1 MGFSRD
7 HCTHLLCEE
16 HDKNI
21 KEINDAAARQKRTQE
36 GPAGGVIDVSDDE
49 LTVALSEA
57 YFPSEQREAQLL
69 ANERKMSELSKC
81 NEEYQERLQT
91 LSDVFEKASAPDRP
105 AEVGLSLQA
114 TFSRLSHSAWRSL
127 EMCAHASW
135 DLL

>member
-7 HCTHLLCEE
+7 HCTHLLREE

-21 KEINDAAARQKRTQE
+21 KEINDAAARQERTQE
-36 GPAGGVIDVSDDE
+36 GPTGVIDVSDDE

-69 ANERKMSELSKC
+69 ANERKMSELSSC

-114 TFSRLSHSAWRSL
+114 TFSRLGHSVWRSL